1 VPQTNKQFFESNDL
15 DKKVSETIEKSMQ
28 EKLNERMVESHISL
42 SELKPIQEVR
52 EAESNESTELDAN

>member
-1 VPQTNKQFFESNDL
+1 MPQTNKQFFESNDL